1 MTYENKLEKF
11 VKQNHRGI
19 SGIIVSLILIA
30 VAVVGG
36 ISVFMFTQGF
46 ISDTQVTAPSIDV
59 IEVFGYDTNDSNT
72 LLSHTGVAVAINT
85 GAPDAILDD
94 TDAFSL
100 YLRNRG
106 SGPVVITSIEV
117 YGTSYAISTVAACV
131 AGTVP
136 AINTFTVTSDGALAN
151 CGQTSIASG
160 EEVTIYVRY
169 AETTNGEV
177 ALGRPIPVTLV
188 TANGMEIT
196 KQLTNG
202 AQVG

>member
-1 MTYENKLEKF
+1 MRLCLT
-11 VKQNHRGI
+11 
-19 SGIIVSLILIA
+19 
-30 VAVVGG
+30 
-36 ISVFMFTQGF
+36 
-46 ISDTQVTAPSIDV
+46 
-59 IEVFGYDTNDSNT
+59 
-72 LLSHTGVAVAINT
+72 SHTGVAVAINA

-106 SGPVVITSIEV
+106 SGPVVVTSIEV
-117 YGTSYAISTVAACV
+117 YGTPYVISTVAACV

-136 AINTFTVTSDGALAN
+136 AIDTFSISSDGALGN

-169 AETTNGEV
+169 SDTTNGEV
-177 ALGRPIPVTLV
+177 ALGRPIPVTLI
-188 TANGMEIT
+188 TANGMELT